1 MIKPPDGKTIAVL
14 AALLF
19 FAVSAA
25 VSMGVVFHGIHILN
39 GGETRPKPTTPTVRT
54 TTAGAKKTTG
64 AKKPAAA
71 GEKTT
76 VKADGSHVIYLTFD
90 DGPGPYTEKLLGI
103 LDQYDVKATFF
114 VTNVR
119 PKYQTCIAK
128 EVRAGHAVGVHSFS
142 HEYRKIYRSE
152 AAYWSDFNRMNDI
165 IKKQTGKPVTLLRF
179 PGGSSNTVSRNYKE
193 GIMKRLAKQAD
204 AKGLTY
210 VDWNVYDGDAGETT
224 SPHQVYKNIIR
235 GVKGRKKSIVLCH
248 DVKSYTVNAMDRT
261 IRWCLAH
268 GYTFKVLEPGG
279 FTVHHGVNN

>member
-1 MIKPPDGKTIAVL
+1 MIKRPDGKTIAVI

-19 FAVSAA
+19 FTVSAA
-25 VSMGVVFHGIHILN
+25 VGLGIVIHGIHVLN
-39 GGETRPKPTTPTVRT
+39 GGDRNMERTVETTRATEAEKPDK
-54 TTAGAKKTTG
+54 AKKTTTVS
-64 AKKPAAA
+64 
-71 GEKTT
+71 EKTT
-76 VKADGSHVIYLTFD
+76 VKADGSKVIYLTFD
-90 DGPGPYTEKLLGI
+90 DGPGPYTDKLLGI
-103 LDQYDVKATFF
+103 LDKYDVKATFF

-119 PKYQTCIAK
+119 PKYQACIAK
-128 EVRAGHAVGVHSFS
+128 EARAGHAVGVHSYS

-204 AKGLTY
+204 RKGLTY

-224 SPHQVYKNIIR
+224 SPNQVYKNIVR

-261 IRWCLAH
+261 IRWCLDH
-268 GYTFKVLEPGG
+268 GYTFDVLEPGG